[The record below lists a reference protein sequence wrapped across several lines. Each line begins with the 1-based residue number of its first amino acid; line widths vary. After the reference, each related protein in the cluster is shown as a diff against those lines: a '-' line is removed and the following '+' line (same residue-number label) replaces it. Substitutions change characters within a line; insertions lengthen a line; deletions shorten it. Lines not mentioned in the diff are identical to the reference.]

1 MGLEERRRREKE
13 NRKQAILKAARKLF
27 FEKGFKAVTV
37 DNIAQKAE
45 LSKGS
50 VYLYFKSKEEIYT
63 HILLNDIDKFH
74 RKINDLLQFEEQA
87 SDTLKRLANIYID
100 FFLNEKELFR
110 IFMAFMLNTD
120 QMNLPDGLHNSA
132 VNMTNKTVTIFEK
145 IFQDGI
151 DKGEFPRSTNLR
163 QSRNAL
169 WGMLNGVISL
179 YLFTGPAT
187 LREERIRSTVNAGLN
202 IFIQGL
208 QGRK

>member
-63 HILLNDIDKFH
+63 HILLNDIEKFH
-74 RKINDLLQFEEQA
+74 RKINDSLHFEDRA

-120 QMNLPDGLHNSA
+120 HMNLPDGLHNSA
-132 VNMTNKTVTIFEK
+132 INMTNKTVTVFEK
-145 IFQDGI
+145 VFQDGI
-151 DKGEFPRSTNLR
+151 EKGEFPPSTNLR
-163 QSRNAL
+163 QNRNAL
-169 WGMLNGVISL
+169 WGLLNGVISL

-187 LREERIRSTVNAGLN
+187 LREERIRTTVEAGLN
-202 IFIQGL
+202 IFVQGL
-208 QGRK
+208 KYKQ

>member
-37 DNIAQKAE
+37 DHIAQKAE

-63 HILLNDIDKFH
+63 HILLNDIEKFH
-74 RKINDLLQFEEQA
+74 RKINDSLHYEDQA
-87 SDTLKRLANIYID
+87 ANTLKRLANIYID

-132 VNMTNKTVTIFEK
+132 INMTNKTVTVFEK
-145 IFQDGI
+145 VLQDGI
-151 DKGEFPRSTNLR
+151 DKGEFPSSTNVR

-187 LREERIRSTVNAGLN
+187 LREERIRTTVEAGLN
-202 IFIQGL
+202 TFTQGL
-208 QGRK
+208 KFKK